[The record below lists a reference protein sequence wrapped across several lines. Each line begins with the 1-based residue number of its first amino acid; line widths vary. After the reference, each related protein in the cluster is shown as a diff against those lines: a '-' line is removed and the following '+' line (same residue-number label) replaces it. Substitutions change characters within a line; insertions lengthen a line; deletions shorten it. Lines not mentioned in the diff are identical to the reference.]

1 MESAMNGK
9 PEEQHFLPFFG
20 IPRLFPYLK
29 KYRKTLALMIA
40 CGLMGTGVDILM
52 PVLQRYALNHFI
64 AEKTLDT
71 LPWYIVIYVALVV
84 FASCVNFISCNGA
97 MRTEVSVNRDL
108 RKEAFDHLQT
118 LSFSYFNQNS
128 VGWIHSRVMSDT
140 SRIGSLVSWSLMDSV
155 WHTSYLV
162 GSVAVML
169 FINARLALMVML
181 ILPLIVVLFSLF
193 QKKLIT
199 ANRKIRELNSRITG
213 DFNEGITGAKTVK
226 TLVAEE
232 KMASDFISDT
242 EEYRQTSVRAA
253 RLRGAFSVTMNL
265 ASSMALAIVLWQGG
279 YIAAS
284 EVGTFS
290 MFMSYAQGM
299 MEPVRWIVDAISD
312 FITTQVNIERLT
324 RLLNTKSDVS
334 DSAEVIALYGDTFEP
349 KKENWEPIRGDIEFD
364 DVSFRYP
371 DGDEYVLEHFSLKI
385 PFGSNIAIVGETGAG
400 KSTLVNLVC
409 RFFEPTE
416 GRVLIDGRDARE
428 RSQLWLHS
436 AIGYVL
442 QTPHLF
448 SGTIRENL
456 LYGNPNATEEQ
467 IDRALELVSAK
478 EIVAR
483 MEKGI
488 DSDVGE
494 GGDLLSTG
502 EKQLISFA
510 RAILA
515 DPRILVLDEAT
526 ASVDTL
532 TEQKIQ
538 SAIDTIIR
546 GRTSLVIAHR
556 LSTVRNADL
565 ILVVHDGKIV
575 EQGTHSELLKKKGHY
590 FRLYTRQYEDE
601 ATSDFLRAGGAGGQ

>member
-1 MESAMNGK
+1 MEQTMHNEQK
-9 PEEQHFLPFFG
+9 EEQKSLPFFG

-29 KYRKTLALMIA
+29 KYRKILTAMVI
-40 CGLMGTGVDILM
+40 CGLLATGVDILM

-71 LPWYIVIYVALVV
+71 LPWYILIYVALII
-84 FASCVNFISCNGA
+84 FASCVNFVSCNGA
-97 MRTEVSVNRDL
+97 MKTEVSVNRDL

-140 SRIGSLVSWSLMDSV
+140 SRIGSLVSWSLMDAV

-162 GSVAVML
+162 GSLAVML
-169 FINARLALMVML
+169 FINAKLALQVMV

-193 QKKLIT
+193 QKKLIF

-232 KMASDFISDT
+232 KMAGDFVRDT
-242 EEYRQTSVRAA
+242 DEMKQTSIRAA
-253 RLRGAFSVTMNL
+253 RLRGAFSVTMHL
-265 ASSMALAIVLWQGG
+265 ASSLALAIVLWQGG

-299 MEPVRWIVDAISD
+299 MEPVRWMVDAISD

-334 DSAEVIALYGDTFEP
+334 DTQEVIALYGDAFQP
-349 KKENWEPIRGDIEFD
+349 KKENWEEIRGDIEFD

-448 SGTIRENL
+448 SGTIRDNL
-456 LYGNPNATEEQ
+456 LYGNPDATQEE
-467 IDRALELVSAK
+467 IDRALKLVSAD
-478 EIVAR
+478 EVVAR

-538 SAIDTIIR
+538 SAIDTIIQ

-565 ILVVHDGKIV
+565 ILVVTDGKIV
-575 EQGTHSELLKKKGHY
+575 EQGTHAELLKKKGHY

-601 ATSDFLRAGGAGGQ
+601 ATSSVLA

>member
-1 MESAMNGK
+1 
-9 PEEQHFLPFFG
+9 
-20 IPRLFPYLK
+20 
-29 KYRKTLALMIA
+29 
-40 CGLMGTGVDILM
+40 
-52 PVLQRYALNHFI
+52 
-64 AEKTLDT
+64 
-71 LPWYIVIYVALVV
+71 
-84 FASCVNFISCNGA
+84 
-97 MRTEVSVNRDL
+97 
-108 RKEAFDHLQT
+108 
-118 LSFSYFNQNS
+118 
-128 VGWIHSRVMSDT
+128 
-140 SRIGSLVSWSLMDSV
+140 
-155 WHTSYLV
+155 
-162 GSVAVML
+162 
-169 FINARLALMVML
+169 MV

-193 QKKLIT
+193 QKKLIF

-232 KMASDFISDT
+232 KMAGDFVRDT
-242 EEYRQTSVRAA
+242 NEMKQTSIRAA
-253 RLRGAFSVTMNL
+253 RLRGAFSVTMHL
-265 ASSMALAIVLWQGG
+265 ASSLALAIVLWQGG

-299 MEPVRWIVDAISD
+299 MEPVRWMVDAISD

-334 DSAEVIALYGDTFEP
+334 DTQEVIALYGDAFQP
-349 KKENWEPIRGDIEFD
+349 KKENWEEIRGDIEFD

-448 SGTIRENL
+448 SGTIRDNL
-456 LYGNPNATEEQ
+456 LYGNPNATQEE
-467 IDRALELVSAK
+467 IDRALKLVSAD
-478 EIVAR
+478 EVVAR

-538 SAIDTIIR
+538 SAIDTIIQ

-565 ILVVHDGKIV
+565 ILVVTDGKIV
-575 EQGTHSELLKKKGHY
+575 EQGTHAELLKKKGHY

-601 ATSDFLRAGGAGGQ
+601 ATSSVLA

>member
-9 PEEQHFLPFFG
+9 PEEQHSLPFFG

-601 ATSDFLRAGGAGGQ
+601 ATSDFLRAGGAGAP